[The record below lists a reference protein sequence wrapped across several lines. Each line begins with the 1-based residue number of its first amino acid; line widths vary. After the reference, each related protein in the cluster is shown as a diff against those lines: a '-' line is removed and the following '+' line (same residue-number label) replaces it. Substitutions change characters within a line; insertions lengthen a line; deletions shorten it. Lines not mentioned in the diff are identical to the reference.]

1 MRRRGS
7 KGMRIM
13 NGRARNIVAGS
24 AFMLLALTA
33 VTASLAQTPAT
44 SIKDQLVG
52 AWQLESITINN
63 IAPYGASPQG
73 SMILTADGHYA
84 VIVLSNGGA
93 RNISYFGTYTV
104 NAADSTITMHIGGST
119 HAKANGRDQKHPVTL
134 SGDELT
140 VSNPT
145 SASRGSIKLTWKRS
159 S

>member
-1 MRRRGS
+1 
-7 KGMRIM
+7 
-13 NGRARNIVAGS
+13 
-24 AFMLLALTA
+24 
-33 VTASLAQTPAT
+33 
-44 SIKDQLVG
+44 
-52 AWQLESITINN
+52 
-63 IAPYGASPQG
+63 
-73 SMILTADGHYA
+73 MILTADGHYA

-119 HAKANGRDQKHPVTL
+119 HAKANGRDQKHPVAL